1 MGAYRIQRRIGRLW
15 VSRLCCAIGVLGF
28 VAFAALFAYISYGTK
43 SFADALRNPRPA
55 LQVPANWAPNMSA
68 PDRTKY
74 SRYFAQAAFRER
86 GELLKYI
93 DGSGRLVDF
102 MPTAEDRLERA
113 QYLQAIQTQDRQ
125 ARNAAIA
132 AAFSLLFLLCAFSL
146 ARTGLAAWLYGLES
160 RIEAWRRRN

>member
-1 MGAYRIQRRIGRLW
+1 MGAYRIQRRIGRVW

-93 DGSGRLVDF
+93 DAAVGWWTSCLRLRTAF
-102 MPTAEDRLERA
+102 MR
-113 QYLQAIQTQDRQ
+113 I
-125 ARNAAIA
+125 
-132 AAFSLLFLLCAFSL
+132 SLSENGPS
-146 ARTGLAAWLYGLES
+146 GLALRPGVTY
-160 RIEAWRRRN
+160 